1 MAMTVMAFL
10 AHVSLKRSSRL
21 GLFFVALFLS
31 GLIFPCETVLAADV
45 VSSWRGGIEVTVDGL
60 WSAPDEWW
68 NATQMQAYGRTGY
81 FCIQND
87 DEFLYVLIDFVS
99 DTNLDDRD
107 MARIRLDVKNDKTDR
122 PQTDDLM
129 ILTDWLEG
137 APVTRTVRGNGTRW
151 VLTQDDLGV
160 RVALSTNSRNDRYSK
175 EHHLIYEFAIPR
187 QIFGDRSQI
196 GFSAMAGSQMG
207 TSDANFMNL
216 PRRHHFMKPSTWVTL
231 VFATE
236 LGTRAIP
243 WGIVAIVAVIVAIVA
258 VTGIYY
264 LRRRERKRR
273 SN

>member
-1 MAMTVMAFL
+1 MAFL
-10 AHVSLKRSSRL
+10 AHVSLKRSERL
-21 GLFFVALFLS
+21 GLFFVTLFLS
-31 GLIFPCETVLAADV
+31 GLIFPCETALAADV
-45 VSSWRGGIEVTVDGL
+45 ASSWRGESEVTVDGM
-60 WSAPDEWW
+60 WTARDEWW
-68 NATQMQAYGRTGY
+68 NATQMQAYGRAGY

-87 DEFLYVLIDFVS
+87 DKFLYVLIDFVS

-107 MARIRLDVKNDKTDR
+107 MARIRIDVKNDKSDL

-129 ILTDWLEG
+129 ILVDWLEG
-137 APVTRTVRGNGTRW
+137 APVTRAVRGSGTSW

-160 RVALSTNSRNDRYSK
+160 RVALSANSRNDRYSK

-187 QIFGDRSQI
+187 QIFGDRSKI

-216 PRRHHFMKPSTWVTL
+216 PRRHHFMRPSTWVTL
-231 VFATE
+231 LFATE
-236 LGTRAIP
+236 SGTGTVIP
-243 WGIVAIVAVIVAIVA
+243 WGLIAVAAVVFAIVAAI
-258 VTGIYY
+258 GIYY